1 MESESYD
8 VIVVGLS
15 CAGLSTA
22 LHAAKSGL
30 KVIGFE
36 ANEISGDMGSS
47 SYGTTRIY
55 RRIHSNKLH
64 TKLMG
69 ETYEYWK
76 MLEDESG

>member
-1 MESESYD
+1 MRSDTYD

-22 LHAAKSGL
+22 YHASKAGL

-36 ANEISGDMGSS
+36 ANEVSGDMGSS

-55 RRIHSNKLH
+55 
-64 TKLMG
+64 
-69 ETYEYWK
+69 
-76 MLEDESG
+76 